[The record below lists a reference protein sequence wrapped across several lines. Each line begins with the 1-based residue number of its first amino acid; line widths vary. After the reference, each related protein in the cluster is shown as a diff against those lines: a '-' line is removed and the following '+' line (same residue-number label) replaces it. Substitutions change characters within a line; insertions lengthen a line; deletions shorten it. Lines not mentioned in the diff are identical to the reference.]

1 MSILPTNLTRTVSRQ
16 ALVAKKNSPDF
27 MFGVGIFSVV
37 AGTFFACR
45 ATLKARPVIDSTK
58 EKISEVKE
66 INQSKQHH
74 PSYSTGDYGKD
85 LAYVYAMGAYDVL
98 RLYGPAILLT
108 GTGIAALT
116 KSHNT
121 LKERNASLTAAY
133 AVISEAFEAYR
144 SRVREELGEEKEI
157 ELYVGARK
165 IEIEDESGDTK
176 EEYVIDEETLSPYA
190 RFFDESSSSFQK
202 DAEMNRLF
210 IECQQNFANNLLYA
224 RGHVFLNDVYD
235 MLGLERSSAG
245 AVVGWVLTDEV
256 NSGDNYIDFGIYEI
270 RNDSF
275 LKAWEPRVLLDFNVD
290 GVVYD
295 KIEKKAVTK

>member
-1 MSILPTNLTRTVSRQ
+1 MSIVPEKVTRAVSRQ
-16 ALVAKKNSPDF
+16 ALITKKNSPDF
-27 MFGVGIFSVV
+27 MFGVGLFSVV

-45 ATLKARPVIDSTK
+45 ATLKAKPVIEATK
-58 EKISEVKE
+58 DKVSEVKA
-66 INQSKQHH
+66 INESKQNH

-85 LAYVYAMGAYDVL
+85 LAYVYALGAYDIL

-144 SRVREELGEEKEI
+144 ARVRDEVGEQKEI
-157 ELYVGARK
+157 ELYVGVSKALDTD
-165 IEIEDESGDTK
+165 EDGELVETHF
-176 EEYVIDEETLSPYA
+176 IDEDALSPYA

-210 IECQQNFANNLLYA
+210 VECQQNFANNLLYA

-245 AVVGWVLTDEV
+245 AVVGWVLSDAV
-256 NSGDNYIDFGIYEI
+256 NSGDNYIDFGIYSTHNET
-270 RNDSF
+270 F
-275 LKAWEPRVLLDFNVD
+275 LKSWEPRVLLDFNVD

-295 KIEKKAVTK
+295 KIEKKAISK